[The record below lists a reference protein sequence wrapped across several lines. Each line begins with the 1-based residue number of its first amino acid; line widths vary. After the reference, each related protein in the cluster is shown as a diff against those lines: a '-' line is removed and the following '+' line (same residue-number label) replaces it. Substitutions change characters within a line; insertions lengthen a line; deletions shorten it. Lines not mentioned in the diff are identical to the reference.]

1 MSSNQLLGRSSG
13 MALGTLISRIT
24 GVVRDIALVAAIGTG
39 VFSDAYSVANSL
51 PNIVY
56 ILIAGGAINAVFIP
70 ALIRHIQDDEDNGIA
85 FTDRLLTIVGI
96 ILITVV
102 IVGVIFASNLAH
114 LYGTAQW
121 SSDDLSVAT
130 AFTRWC
136 IPQVLFYGIFTV
148 FSQVLNSRG
157 VFGLPMYA
165 PIINNVIV
173 IITAGVFVALNT
185 ATPTTQSVTSSQLAL
200 LGFGTT
206 LGVILQAIIL
216 WPALTKSGYS
226 FKPRFDFKNSGLGK
240 VGDLAIWTFG
250 FVLIN
255 QISFVVISNLTTAA
269 NVNALAQN
277 EIATGFTS
285 YQKAQL
291 MMMLP
296 HSIITVSLITAI
308 LPRMSSQ
315 AHSKDFSTFGFELT
329 NTLRAVLV
337 LLVPSAAILVA
348 TGPALGRLLYGYGA
362 STQAQGSSV
371 GFIASMFALGLPA
384 FSGFYVLLRSYYAQE
399 NTRTPFMIN
408 LLFNVLHIGIGYTLF
423 QIVSDTHQVASLAI
437 AYSIAYAAIFAGT
450 WWRVSSRLPD
460 LRSRALARLAV
471 QVLVASLVSLVPVLT
486 IGFVAQAVIDV
497 DSNVALAFVVLIL
510 QALSF
515 AISYFAVT
523 RTMKIDEIS
532 QLRTVFKRA

>member
-1 MSSNQLLGRSSG
+1 MSSSGLLGRSSG

-24 GVVRDIALVAAIGTG
+24 GVIRDIALVAAIGTG

-70 ALIRHIQDDEDNGIA
+70 ALIRHIQDDDDAGKA

-96 ILITVV
+96 ILIAVV
-102 IVGVIFASNLAH
+102 MLGVLFASNLAH
-114 LYGTAQW
+114 LYGTTQW
-121 SSDDLSVAT
+121 SQADLSVAT
-130 AFTRWC
+130 IFTRWC

-173 IITAGVFVALNT
+173 IITAAVFVSLNSS
-185 ATPTTQSVTSSQLAL
+185 TPTTDSVTSGQLAL

-206 LGVILQAIIL
+206 LGVVLQAIIL
-216 WPALTKSGYS
+216 WPSLTKSGYK
-226 FKPRFDFKNSGLGK
+226 FTPRFDFRNSGLGK
-240 VGDLAIWTFG
+240 VGDLAMWTFG

-255 QISFVVISNLTTAA
+255 QISFVVISNLTTSA
-269 NVNALAQN
+269 NVTALAHN
-277 EIATGFTS
+277 DIATGFTS

-315 AHSKDFSTFGFELT
+315 AHSKDFTTFGHELT
-329 NTLRAVLV
+329 NTLRAVFV
-337 LLVPSAAILVA
+337 LLIPCAVVLAA
-348 TGPALGRLLYGYGA
+348 TGPAIGRLLYGYGA
-362 STQAQGSSV
+362 STQEQGSSV
-371 GFIASMFALGLPA
+371 GFISSMFALGLPA
-384 FSGFYVLLRSYYAQE
+384 FSGFYVMLRSYYAQE

-408 LLFNVLHIGIGYTLF
+408 LIFNALHIGIGYSLF
-423 QIVSDTHQVASLAI
+423 KIVSAKHQVASLAI
-437 AYSIAYAAIFAGT
+437 AYSIAYAIVFVGT
-450 WWRVSSRLPD
+450 WWRVSARLPD
-460 LRSRALARLAV
+460 LRSRALGRLV
-471 QVLVASLVSLVPVLT
+471 IQVVTASLMSLVPVL
-486 IGFVAQAVIDV
+486 VIR
-497 DSNVALAFVVLIL
+497 AFVQLHSPTASAGMTFVQLLL
-510 QALSF
+510 QALTF
-515 AISYFAVT
+515 GLSYVLIT

-532 QLRTVFKRA
+532 QMRAVLKRR